1 MSRKKELLL
10 LFISDFIAINAAWIL
25 FYWLRFYSGWFA
37 KTTVGFDLPH
47 VAQAS
52 LLFYFFWMIAFLF
65 FGLYRSWY
73 VRPIFDEIVTLVK
86 TFAFGTLVF
95 MIVQLW
101 NPFESHDY
109 TPVRN
114 DPRIIGLLYF
124 LVLTSLMVSARLIV
138 RYAQQR
144 LLESGIGQR
153 ISIIIGDTIKANE
166 LSYNLLK
173 AKKLGY
179 NVIGYIPANGVVD
192 NIPTGSKNNL
202 QVVGT
207 YDDLENIIKSKKI
220 REVLI
225 TLNSGEH
232 ITLLDIIGRLSAT
245 DVGLKIVP
253 DLYDIISGQARTRE
267 IYGFPLIDIN
277 PEIMRPWEE
286 AAKRT
291 MDIFTSAIILVVGI
305 PIWLLVAFG
314 VKITSHG
321 PALYSQGRMGKNGV
335 PFKIYKF
342 RSMTIDAEKDGPKWA
357 QKNDPRVTTFG
368 KFIRKVHLDE
378 VPQFWNVL
386 KGDMSLVG
394 PRPEREYFVEHLSR
408 EIPYYRRR
416 MKVRPGITGLFQ
428 AMVYKYDESLDDV
441 RNKLKYDLM
450 YIESMSF
457 RLDLKI
463 LFRTAYM
470 MFRGKGQ
477 A

>member
-1 MSRKKELLL
+1 MSRRKELLL
-10 LFISDFIAINAAWIL
+10 LVLGDFIAINAAWIV

-37 KTTVGFDLPH
+37 KTASDFDVQH
-47 VAQAS
+47 VVEGS
-52 LLFYFFWMIAFLF
+52 LFVFIFWMIAFVF

-73 VRPIFDEIVTLVK
+73 VRPIFDEIITVLK
-86 TFAFGTLVF
+86 TFAFGTLAF
-95 MIVQLW
+95 MIIQLW
-101 NPFESHDY
+101 NPFEAYDK
-109 TPVRN
+109 TPIRN

-124 LVLTSLMVSARLIV
+124 IILSSLGISGRLIV
-138 RYAQQR
+138 RYAQRR

-153 ISIIIGDTIKANE
+153 VSLIIGNGTKASE
-166 LSYNLLK
+166 LAHNLLK
-173 AKKLGY
+173 AKQLGY
-179 NVIGYIPANGVVD
+179 NVIGF
-192 NIPTGSKNNL
+192 IPTNGSTSPSEEFSRADLSVLGK
-202 QVVGT
+202 
-207 YDDLENIIKSKKI
+207 YDEMESVIKKKKI
-220 REVLI
+220 SEVLI
-225 TLNSGEH
+225 ALNSGEH
-232 ITLLDIIGRLSAT
+232 ETLLDIIGRLTAVN
-245 DVGLKIVP
+245 VGLKIVP

-291 MDIFTSAIILVVGI
+291 MDIVASSLILIIGL
-305 PIWLLVAFG
+305 PLWFLVALG
-314 VKITSHG
+314 VKLSSHG
-321 PALYSQGRMGKNGV
+321 PAIYSQGRMGKNGV
-335 PFKIYKF
+335 VFKIYKF
-342 RSMTIDAEKDGPKWA
+342 RSMAIDAEKDGPQWA

-386 KGDMSLVG
+386 RGDMSLVG
-394 PRPEREYFVEHLSR
+394 PRPEREFFVEQLSK

-416 MKVRPGITGLFQ
+416 LKVRPGITGLFQ
-428 AMVYKYDESLDDV
+428 AMVYKYDENLDDV
-441 RNKLKYDLM
+441 RNKLKYDLL

-463 LFRTAYM
+463 LFRTSYM